1 MKQTSPCNHSICEVD
16 PSRFFHCKA
25 TVADTCYKAVLQ
37 TFCFF
42 KAKLFESSFELENV
56 PPPKN
61 IY

>member
-1 MKQTSPCNHSICEVD
+1 MKQTSPYIHSICKLIQAG
-16 PSRFFHCKA
+16 FFHCKA